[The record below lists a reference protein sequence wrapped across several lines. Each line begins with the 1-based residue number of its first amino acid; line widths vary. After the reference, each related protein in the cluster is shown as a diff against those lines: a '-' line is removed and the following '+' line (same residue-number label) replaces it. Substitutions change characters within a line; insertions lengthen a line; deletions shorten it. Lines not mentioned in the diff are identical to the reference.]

1 MRTGENVIRWCGGAC
16 RDIEKKDSRNVMV
29 TGSIAVSFSTTFDEE
44 DDDVLVV
51 IDNSGASKERVIDPQ
66 QMTFDSGHSSM
77 LLFSALNR
85 RGEEH
90 YAGLL
95 QEPAASDA
103 RPDAGDPPDH
113 LLLQRLGQARQSG
126 QHGIRHLGED

>member
-51 IDNSGASKERVIDPQ
+51 IDNSGASKE
-66 QMTFDSGHSSM
+66 S
-77 LLFSALNR
+77 
-85 RGEEH
+85 
-90 YAGLL
+90 Y
-95 QEPAASDA
+95 
-103 RPDAGDPPDH
+103 RP
-113 LLLQRLGQARQSG
+113 SK
-126 QHGIRHLGED
+126 